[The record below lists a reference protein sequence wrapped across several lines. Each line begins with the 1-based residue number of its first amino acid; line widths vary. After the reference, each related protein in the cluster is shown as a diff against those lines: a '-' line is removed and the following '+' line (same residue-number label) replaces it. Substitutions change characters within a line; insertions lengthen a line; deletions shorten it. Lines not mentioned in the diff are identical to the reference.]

1 MGASLSGAQFEKI
14 FGVRWIFVFAV
25 VFSLAMIQWTEILPK
40 TLGVRYNKTI
50 AMLTALPLKF
60 LIAAF
65 TPLINII
72 HFLNRPFED
81 RKRKTIEPGP
91 VEDITVLTHLAALKN
106 IINKDQEMILSHTIS
121 LSDIKVKDVMVK
133 SEEMKCFSTDM
144 SLMDALI
151 QAHIHHHTRFPLRN
165 TATGEI
171 AGYVN
176 FKDIVSAL
184 QTNPKDAS
192 LKGICRPI
200 LETRENEPMSALLGR
215 LRRSYQHIAIV
226 RDERGNVSG
235 LVTLEDAIEAIM
247 GDIEDEYDL
256 LPQYVY
262 QIAEK
267 RYVAGGGITLEN
279 LTEKTGLSLP
289 ASEKPLN
296 EWLLELSGKIPTVE
310 DKISYQNLKFILRK
324 IRRSNIFEVIIDT
337 EPQNVPGKS

>member
-1 MGASLSGAQFEKI
+1 MTVLVLTIVITMGISFFCSLLESALLSLSLADIGRIAEKKPSAARTWENFKKHIERPIAVILIINTLSHTMGASLSGAQFEKI

-133 SEEMKCFSTDM
+133 SEEMKCFS
-144 SLMDALI
+144 
-151 QAHIHHHTRFPLRN
+151 
-165 TATGEI
+165 
-171 AGYVN
+171 
-176 FKDIVSAL
+176 
-184 QTNPKDAS
+184 
-192 LKGICRPI
+192 
-200 LETRENEPMSALLGR
+200 
-215 LRRSYQHIAIV
+215 
-226 RDERGNVSG
+226 
-235 LVTLEDAIEAIM
+235 
-247 GDIEDEYDL
+247 
-256 LPQYVY
+256 
-262 QIAEK
+262 
-267 RYVAGGGITLEN
+267 
-279 LTEKTGLSLP
+279 
-289 ASEKPLN
+289 
-296 EWLLELSGKIPTVE
+296 
-310 DKISYQNLKFILRK
+310 
-324 IRRSNIFEVIIDT
+324 
-337 EPQNVPGKS
+337 